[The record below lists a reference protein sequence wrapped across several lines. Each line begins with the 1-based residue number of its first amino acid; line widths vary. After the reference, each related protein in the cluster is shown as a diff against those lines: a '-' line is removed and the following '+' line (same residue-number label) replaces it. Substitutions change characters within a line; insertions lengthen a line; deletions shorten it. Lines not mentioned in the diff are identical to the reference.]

1 MCVGRDAKQADFS
14 EEKFACREIR
24 SGMVLGRAQGWGVG
38 LPAASAAAATAAIAA
53 AVAALALAAA
63 AMSATAAAAAV
74 TAATA
79 TAFARLGFVDAQVA
93 TLEILSVKALDCA
106 HHGILGVHRDKR
118 ETTGAAGF
126 PVRGQVDVGHLPV
139 FAKQIAKIVFAAT
152 KGEVPHIH
160 FHRFESGP
168 RGPADCEAV
177 PVFRVSDHHRIL
189 QLT

>member
-1 MCVGRDAKQADFS
+1 MIPKKNPPVVKSVAVWFGP
-14 EEKFACREIR
+14 R
-24 SGMVLGRAQGWGVG
+24 SGDRVWG

-53 AVAALALAAA
+53 AVAATTTAAVSALALAAA

-74 TAATA
+74 TAAAATT

-168 RGPADCEAV
+168 RGPVDCEAV